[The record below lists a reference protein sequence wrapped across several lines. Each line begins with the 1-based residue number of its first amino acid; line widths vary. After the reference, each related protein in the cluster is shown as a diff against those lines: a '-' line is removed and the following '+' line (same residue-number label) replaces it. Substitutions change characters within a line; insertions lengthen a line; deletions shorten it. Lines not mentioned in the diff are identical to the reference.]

1 MLNNGEFK
9 SVRTIANHPEAP
21 DQGQQNYDGPTQC
34 AEPTESETAARR
46 ATSIAGAARTL
57 PEPVTPAEF
66 AEQRL
71 GFAMMTESFNNERIP
86 KPLHWIKAQGKAKEL
101 RYKQV
106 ARRRAKVKAY
116 AEDGSLTVFEV
127 ASILNAAVTTIR
139 TDLQVLRVKLLA
151 VSQTPSPFQVQAAFR
166 RTKVQAMAPTG
177 MTKAEAARQLCVSE
191 ATVRRDIKI
200 AGIDWIGE

>member
-1 MLNNGEFK
+1 MSNHGEFK
-9 SVRTIANHPEAP
+9 SVRTTANHPETP
-21 DQGQQNYDGPTQC
+21 DQGQQDYDGPAEC
-34 AEPTESETAARR
+34 AEPTELETATRR

-57 PEPVTPAEF
+57 PRPVTPAEF

-116 AEDGSLTVFEV
+116 AEEGNLTVFEV

-151 VSQTPSPFQVQAAFR
+151 VSQVPTPFQVQAAFR
-166 RTKVQAMAPTG
+166 RTKVEAMADSG
-177 MTKAEAARQLCVSE
+177 MSKAEAARQLCVSE

-200 AGIDWIGE
+200 AGLDWLGE